1 MRIDLHAHSTVSD
14 GTDTP
19 AELVAAAAA
28 AGLDVVA
35 LTDHDT
41 TAGWAE
47 AVNALPTGLRLIR
60 GAEFSCIAPDG
71 RGGQVSVHLLGYLF
85 DPASEAIT
93 AEQVRLRN
101 ERRMRLRA
109 MAQRMAADGFPV
121 DPDTLLG
128 GLPPDSVAGRPHLAR
143 ALVSAGVVDSVEEAF
158 HRFLNTGA
166 PYYLG
171 RADTD
176 VSTAV
181 RMVRAAGGVAVLAHA
196 AARRRGPVVAPAA
209 IAELAAQGLA
219 GVEVDHPD
227 HTGDERAAL
236 RDLAVELGLL
246 ITGSSDYH
254 GAHKRVSLG
263 QETTDPQALERIEEL
278 AARSDVTAVTGATG
292 WEPESSR
299 VDPGSIP
306 DQGGRVR

>member
-1 MRIDLHAHSTVSD
+1 MRIDLHAHSTMSD

-19 AELVAAAAA
+19 AELVATAAA

-47 AVNALPTGLRLIR
+47 AVAALPAGLRLIR

-71 RGGQVSVHLLGYLF
+71 RDGRVSVHLLGYLF

-93 AEQVRLRN
+93 AEQARLRD

-109 MAQRMAADGFPV
+109 MAQQMAADGFPV
-121 DPDTLLG
+121 DPDALLG
-128 GLPPDSVAGRPHLAR
+128 DLAPDASAGRPHLAR
-143 ALVSAGVVDSVEEAF
+143 ALVSAGVVDSVQEAF
-158 HRFLNTGA
+158 HRFLNTGG
-166 PYYLG
+166 PYYTG

-176 VSTAV
+176 VGTAV
-181 RMVRAAGGVAVLAHA
+181 RMVRAAGGVPVLAHA
-196 AARRRGPVVAPAA
+196 AARRRGPVVAPAV
-209 IAELAAQGLA
+209 IAELAAEGLA

-236 RDLAVELGLL
+236 GDLATALGLL
-246 ITGSSDYH
+246 ITGGSDYH
-254 GAHKRVSLG
+254 GASKTVSLG
-263 QETTDPQALERIEEL
+263 QEMTDPEALERIEEL
-278 AARSDVTAVTGATG
+278 AARSRVAAVTG
-292 WEPESSR
+292 
-299 VDPGSIP
+299 
-306 DQGGRVR
+306 

>member
-1 MRIDLHAHSTVSD
+1 VRIDLHAHSTMSD

-19 AELVAAAAA
+19 AELVATAAA

-47 AVNALPTGLRLIR
+47 AVAALPAGLRLIR

-71 RGGQVSVHLLGYLF
+71 RDGRVSVHLLGYLF

-93 AEQVRLRN
+93 AEQARLRD
-101 ERRMRLRA
+101 ERRMRLRI

-121 DPDTLLG
+121 DPEALLG
-128 GLPPDSVAGRPHLAR
+128 DLAPDVSAGRPHLAR

-158 HRFLNTGA
+158 HRFLNTGG
-166 PYYLG
+166 PYYTG

-181 RMVRAAGGVAVLAHA
+181 RMVRAAGGVPVLAHA
-196 AARRRGPVVAPAA
+196 AARSRGPVVAPAV
-209 IAELAAQGLA
+209 IAELAAEGLA

-227 HTGDERAAL
+227 HTGDEQAAL
-236 RDLAVELGLL
+236 GDLAAALGLL
-246 ITGSSDYH
+246 ITGGSDYH
-254 GAHKRVSLG
+254 GASKTVSLG
-263 QETTDPQALERIEEL
+263 QEMTDPEALERIEEL
-278 AARSDVTAVTGATG
+278 AARSRVAAVTG
-292 WEPESSR
+292 
-299 VDPGSIP
+299 
-306 DQGGRVR
+306 